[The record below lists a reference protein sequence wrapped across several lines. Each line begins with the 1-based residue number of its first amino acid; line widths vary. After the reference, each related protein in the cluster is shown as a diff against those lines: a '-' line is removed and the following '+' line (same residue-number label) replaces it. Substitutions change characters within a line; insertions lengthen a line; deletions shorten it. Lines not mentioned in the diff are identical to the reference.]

1 MMKTA
6 AAETNVE
13 LNVKFKDGLK
23 EIEAFC
29 NKIFTKKDIFGII
42 NLIDASYNYFNEI
55 QIRTT
60 QCLDEDML
68 SEYMEFLTKEQGIEA
83 CLLFYNYCMGLHSK
97 FLFLSVLYH
106 SYKNDFD
113 EVTALKLHTACV
125 STLTCR
131 IIV

>member
-42 NLIDASYNYFNEI
+42 NLIDASYNYFNEV
-55 QIRTT
+55 
-60 QCLDEDML
+60 
-68 SEYMEFLTKEQGIEA
+68 QG
-83 CLLFYNYCMGLHSK
+83 GLHV
-97 FLFLSVLYH
+97 FLFNSVG
-106 SYKNDFD
+106 
-113 EVTALKLHTACV
+113 TWIT
-125 STLTCR
+125 
-131 IIV
+131 

>member
-42 NLIDASYNYFNEI
+42 NLIDASYNYFNEV
-55 QIRTT
+55 
-60 QCLDEDML
+60 
-68 SEYMEFLTKEQGIEA
+68 QG
-83 CLLFYNYCMGLHSK
+83 GLH
-97 FLFLSVLYH
+97 VL
-106 SYKNDFD
+106 
-113 EVTALKLHTACV
+113 
-125 STLTCR
+125 
-131 IIV
+131 